1 MIIQRLRKLLKFL
14 TVGLL
19 LVVLLKIYAGFS
31 HPYHVSVT
39 EIVQNEVTGTLEI
52 TIKTIPEDMFQILEE
67 RIKDTLFIGED
78 NENPESDSV
87 LAEYLSETFI
97 LTVKGNPVT
106 PILLGKELE
115 PDAFWCYLETVQQ
128 TRIDSLALT
137 CTLLLENNPTQTNI
151 IHFIIGGNKK
161 TAYLNRETVSC
172 AFKF

>member
-19 LVVLLKIYAGFS
+19 LVVFLKIYAGFS

-97 LTVKGNPVT
+97 LTVNGNPVK

-115 PDAFWCYLETVQQ
+115 PDVFWCYLETAQK
-128 TRIDSLALT
+128 TRIDSMALT
-137 CTLLLENNPTQTNI
+137 CTLLVENIPSQANI
-151 IHFIIGGNKK
+151 VHFNIGGIIK
-161 TAYLNRETVSC
+161 TAHLNREIVNC
-172 AFKF
+172 VFNF

>member
-1 MIIQRLRKLLKFL
+1 
-14 TVGLL
+14 
-19 LVVLLKIYAGFS
+19 
-31 HPYHVSVT
+31 
-39 EIVQNEVTGTLEI
+39 
-52 TIKTIPEDMFQILEE
+52 MFQILEE

-151 IHFIIGGNKK
+151 IHFIIGSNKK